1 MTYISDESKIGSNFK
16 MGKNIVIEPDVQIGD
31 NVIIGH
37 NVVIKKG
44 TIIGD
49 NCVISDNTVLGKE
62 PFKASN
68 SAVTEKRELPPL
80 IIGNTVTI
88 GALSVLYRG
97 AKISDE
103 VFIADLA
110 SIREDVIIGIK
121 TIIGKGVTVE
131 NKTKIG
137 KFVKIET
144 EAYIT
149 ALSEIEDY
157 CFIAPEVTFTND
169 NFLGR
174 TEERKKYFK
183 GPILKKGS
191 RIGANVTI
199 LPGIVI
205 EHDSLIAAGSVVTKN
220 TEPEKIYLGSPAK
233 YFGDV
238 PEEQLLKNQTYY
250 KK

>member
-1 MTYISDESKIGSNFK
+1 MSYISDKSKIGENLK
-16 MGKNIVIEPDVQIGD
+16 AGENVVIESDVQIGD
-31 NVIIGH
+31 NVTIGN

-44 TIIGD
+44 TVIGN
-49 NCVISDNTVLGKE
+49 NCVIADNTVLGKE

-68 SAVTEKRELPPL
+68 SAVTEKIELPPL
-80 IIGNTVTI
+80 VIGNAVTI
-88 GALSVLYRG
+88 GVLSVVYRG

-103 VFIADLA
+103 AFIADLA
-110 SIREDVIIGIK
+110 SIRENVDIGIK

-137 KFVKIET
+137 KYVKIET

-149 ALSEIEDY
+149 ALSEIGDY
-157 CFIAPEVTFTND
+157 CFIAPQVTFTND

-174 TEERKKYFK
+174 TEDRKNHFK
-183 GPILKKGS
+183 GPVIKKGA
-191 RIGANVTI
+191 RIGANATI
-199 LPGIVI
+199 LPGVVI
-205 EHDSLIAAGSVVTKN
+205 EKDTLIAAGSVVTKN
-220 TEPEKIYLGSPAK
+220 TEPKKIYLGSPAK
-233 YFGDV
+233 YFGEV